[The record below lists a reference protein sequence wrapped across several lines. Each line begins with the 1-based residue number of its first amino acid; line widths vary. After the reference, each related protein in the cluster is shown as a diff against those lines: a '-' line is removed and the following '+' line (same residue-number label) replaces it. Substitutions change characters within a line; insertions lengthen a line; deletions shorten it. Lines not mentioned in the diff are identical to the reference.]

1 MVVEV
6 IEINYFLTD
15 DEDVAQ
21 KLIKHFGI
29 IIFVHKIN
37 QRQNSKLPFLIIPT
51 QEKETEEFFLDQ
63 LSKVQCG
70 SIKNGLS
77 FIKFTLKIQ
86 QGQCLKE
93 SNLMLIVQPA
103 FETKFMEVWTKILPN
118 SKKPRTLDEEK
129 LKSEQ
134 TFLSKASVI
143 SNRFEDLTEYY
154 GKQISSMRDQM
165 MLSLYANF
173 MTQHV
178 SLKKKELLTKLR
190 EEEFRNLPKFIKI
203 HSEFTTL
210 DFWIS
215 DSVTYTINHQCNL
228 QARKKCK
235 NFGLKKCSRCRV
247 ARYCNSNCQAEDW
260 KSHAAECQRWGEHYR
275 THFLFLGDTL
285 MDILRRRIP
294 GDVKLR
300 ITFEEF
306 MALLSAKMFELNFEL
321 ITDRRFHQNILK
333 QGTRFDEFVSADEC
347 RNLLRGPPGRKEDVR
362 IQLEEVWG
370 KNKVFE
376 VFDKPAPQ
384 PQRFSV
390 FDYSRLFGRVAS
402 GIRLAGSFLF

>member
-1 MVVEV
+1 MVVEI
-6 IEINYFLTD
+6 IELTSFLTD

-21 KLIKHFGI
+21 KLTQHFGI
-29 IIFVHKIN
+29 IIFVHKLN
-37 QRQNSKLPFLIIPT
+37 QREKQKLPFLIIPT
-51 QEKETEEFFLDQ
+51 QEKVTEEFHLNQ

-77 FIKFTLKIQ
+77 FIKFTLNIQ
-86 QGQCLKE
+86 KGQE
-93 SNLMLIVQPA
+93 SNLMLIVQPV
-103 FETKFMEVWTKILPN
+103 FETKFMEIWSKVLPN
-118 SKKPRTLDEEK
+118 SKRPRIIDEEK
-129 LKSEQ
+129 LKSDQ
-134 TFLSKASVI
+134 TFLRKSSEI
-143 SNRFEDLTEYY
+143 SARYEDLARDY

-165 MLSLYANF
+165 MMSLYANF
-173 MTQHV
+173 MTPHV
-178 SLKKKELLTKLR
+178 SLKKKELLSKLR
-190 EEEFRNLPKFIKI
+190 EGEFRNLPNFVKT

-215 DSVTYTINHQCNL
+215 DSVVYTINHQCNL

-247 ARYCNSNCQAEDW
+247 ARYCNTECQKEDW
-260 KSHAAECQRWGEHYR
+260 KYHAEECQRWGEHYR

-285 MDILRRRIP
+285 MDIMKRRIP

-300 ITFEEF
+300 LTFEEF

-321 ITDRRFHQNILK
+321 ITDIRFHQNIMK
-333 QGTRFDEFVSADEC
+333 QGTRFDEFVSADKC
-347 RNLLRGPPGRKEDVR
+347 KSLLRGCSGRKEDIR

-370 KNKVFE
+370 KNKMFE
-376 VFDKPAPQ
+376 VFDKPPPRAD
-384 PQRFSV
+384 SV

-402 GIRLAGSFLF
+402 RVRLAGSFLF